1 MRILVLSDSHSVL
14 RTMRAYVT
22 KVQPDA
28 IIHLGDYY
36 ADGQVLAEENPH
48 LVVHQVPGNCDLY
61 RVPGSVAMTLC
72 YPVGGVKLYMTHG
85 HMQHVKLGLGR
96 LLQDAQEAHAQAVLF
111 GHTHEPLCRQ
121 EPDGLW
127 VLNPG
132 SCGFAGTAGLI
143 ETKDGSIIRCAILT
157 REDLEEKP

>member
-14 RTMRAYVT
+14 RTMRAYVA
-22 KVQPDA
+22 KIKPDA

-72 YPVGGVKLYMTHG
+72 YPVGDVKLYMTHG

-96 LLQDAQEAHAQAVLF
+96 LLQDAREAHAQAVLF

-121 EPDGLW
+121 ENDGLW

-132 SCGFAGTAGLI
+132 SCGFGGTAGLI
-143 ETKDGSIIRCAILT
+143 ETKDGSIVRCAVLT
-157 REDLEEKP
+157 REDLEEKS